1 MSRHARDYAVS
12 IDKQINRYGVD
23 PSGAFTIDKSMV
35 WPMLRIIP
43 NDTRG
48 CIMRRFGWDPLDA
61 VTVNGRPLLNE
72 KVRKI
77 SLKNALEVE
86 SDFNNGYYGSWKRQE
101 KSTGGDSRRRIHR
114 SYRP

>member
-1 MSRHARDYAVS
+1 MKLKLTFSALLVASAVS
-12 IDKQINRYGVD
+12 SVFARQYWEPDANGGITWNVSDKENHSDHIEMAGKRVASVLRYGVD

-72 KVRKI
+72 NV
-77 SLKNALEVE
+77 S
-86 SDFNNGYYGSWKRQE
+86 
-101 KSTGGDSRRRIHR
+101 
-114 SYRP
+114 